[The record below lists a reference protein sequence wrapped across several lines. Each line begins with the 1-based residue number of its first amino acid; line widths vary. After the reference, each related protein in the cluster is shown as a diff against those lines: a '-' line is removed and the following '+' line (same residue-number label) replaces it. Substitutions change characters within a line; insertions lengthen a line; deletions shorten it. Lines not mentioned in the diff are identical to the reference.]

1 MKTVNSVVVI
11 GGGLAGLVAAIHMAK
26 NGMQVTI
33 IEKNDFPKHKVCGE
47 YISNEVLPYLKSLQ
61 IDIDSLQPK
70 AIDQLIFSLKS
81 GKIIATKLPLGGLG
95 ISRFALDFY
104 LYQYAISLGCD
115 VRKETVEK
123 ISFAADEFTISTN
136 VDEYKSQIAIGA
148 FGKRSNIDAYLNRD
162 FIKKKSNW
170 LGIKAHY
177 QLDYVDNLVG
187 LHHFDGGYC
196 GVSKIENNLV
206 NVCYLANYDSFKQY
220 KSIDEYQK
228 NVLFENPNLK
238 AIFEKATLTFEK
250 QLTIS
255 QVSFDKKEAVENHIL
270 MIGDTAGLIHPDRKS
285 TRLNSSHPSISR
297 MPSSA

>member
-115 VRKETVEK
+115 VRKETE
-123 ISFAADEFTISTN
+123 
-136 VDEYKSQIAIGA
+136 IGRA
-148 FGKRSNIDAYLNRD
+148 SCRER
-162 FIKKKSNW
+162 
-170 LGIKAHY
+170 
-177 QLDYVDNLVG
+177 V
-187 LHHFDGGYC
+187 
-196 GVSKIENNLV
+196 
-206 NVCYLANYDSFKQY
+206 
-220 KSIDEYQK
+220 
-228 NVLFENPNLK
+228 
-238 AIFEKATLTFEK
+238 
-250 QLTIS
+250 
-255 QVSFDKKEAVENHIL
+255 
-270 MIGDTAGLIHPDRKS
+270 
-285 TRLNSSHPSISR
+285 
-297 MPSSA
+297 